1 VLVYIREAHGATS
14 WRSTINEREAIELPD
29 PMTLKQK
36 RDHAA
41 SCVRK
46 LNIPFVAAVDGLDNA
61 VERAYAGWPS
71 RIYLLDKQAHV
82 VFNSPLDEFSFDAAA
97 LDSALALPLRQ

>member
-1 VLVYIREAHGATS
+1 MLVYIREAHGATS

-61 VERAYAGWPS
+61 VGTRLCRLAQQDLPARQAGS
-71 RIYLLDKQAHV
+71 CGLQ
-82 VFNSPLDEFSFDAAA
+82 
-97 LDSALALPLRQ
+97 